1 MHHAAIWAIAAI
13 LTGMVPAEALADQ
26 ASTRGGAPSSPP
38 TATSDWKQARAN
50 PYSRL
55 FQVSSTAEAAARI
68 FRTAPLN
75 QAPIVKCGMT
85 LIPGDPR
92 IDPGIATP
100 QIKEPTTFTMRGVEP
115 PICR

>member
-1 MHHAAIWAIAAI
+1 MFAAF

-55 FQVSSTAEAAARI
+55 FQASGHAGPSAKI
-68 FRTAPLN
+68 IRTTSLN
-75 QAPIVKCGMT
+75 SAPIVKCGMT
-85 LIPGDPR
+85 LIPGNPR

-100 QIKEPTTFTMRGVEP
+100 QIKEPTKFTMRGVEP

>member
-1 MHHAAIWAIAAI
+1 MRLAAIWTLAAF
-13 LTGMVPAEALADQ
+13 LTGMVPGEVLADQ
-26 ASTRGGAPSSPP
+26 ASTRDSAPSSPP
-38 TATSDWKQARAN
+38 TTTSHWKQARAN

-55 FQVSSTAEAAARI
+55 FQASGQAG
-68 FRTAPLN
+68 PLASIIRATPSN

-85 LIPGDPR
+85 LIPGDPQ

-100 QIKEPTTFTMRGVEP
+100 QIKEPTKFTIRGVEP